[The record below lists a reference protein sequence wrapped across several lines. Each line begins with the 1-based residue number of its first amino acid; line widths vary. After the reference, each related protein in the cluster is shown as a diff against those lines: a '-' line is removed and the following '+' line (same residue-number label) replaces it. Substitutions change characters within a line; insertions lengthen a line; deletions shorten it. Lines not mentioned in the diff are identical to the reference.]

1 MMKKVLIIPNSSSG
15 HTIPTFQIAKVL
27 LENGYAVTYLVDSNM
42 KDLIQKQGF
51 EVVICHT
58 EIFGDFES
66 WATIPHQHYKR
77 FLERIIERISN
88 RFLNNTIKNL
98 LKFEEAIEK
107 IAPDLILL
115 DVFFGYAY
123 ILLKNKRPTIF
134 IQTMLS
140 TYYDALTPP
149 ISSTLLPNNKF
160 LMKLDW
166 IKCKFKWRKP
176 YFVFWGDS
184 MWGVTKRALKKL
196 NRPFDFSILD
206 RNKSYHVGI
215 KNIPEWVLS
224 PKEFDF
230 PKDKSLP
237 FQKHIGPTTNLD
249 RAEIYDA
256 HYNNWVE
263 KTKGQKI
270 VYCSLGTVSL
280 LHNRKSV
287 EFLKKVVTVF
297 STKRDWQLIMS
308 CGEVDVNELGV
319 VSPNIHLFKKVPQLD
334 VIKRSDFVITHGGL
348 NTVTEC
354 ILLATPMIVFPLNDT
369 WDQNGNAARV
379 VYHKLGLRGNIKTIT
394 VAELHQQIDIMI
406 ESSIFK
412 EHIFKMGLIFKQR
425 NKTLNATIQTIFNSE
440 EVVMTS

>member
-1 MMKKVLIIPNSSSG
+1 MKKVLIIPNSSSG
-15 HTIPTFQIAKVL
+15 HTIPTLQIAKVL
-27 LENGYAVTYLVDSNM
+27 LQNGYDVIYLVDLNV
-42 KDLIQKQGF
+42 KDQIQKQGF
-51 EVVICHT
+51 QVVLCHT

-66 WATIPHQHYKR
+66 SIAHQNYKS
-77 FLERIIERISN
+77 FLDRIIDRITN
-88 RFLNNTIKNL
+88 KFLNNTIKNL
-98 LKFEEAIEK
+98 LKFEESIEK

-115 DVFFGYAY
+115 DVFFSYAY

-149 ISSTLLPNNKF
+149 INSTLLPSNKL
-160 LMKLDW
+160 LMKIDW
-166 IKCKFKWRKP
+166 IKCKFKWRKSDVI
-176 YFVFWGDS
+176 FLGDS

-196 NRPFDFSILD
+196 NRPFDFSTLD
-206 RNKSYHVGI
+206 KNKSYHVGI
-215 KNIPEWVLS
+215 KNVPEWVLS

-230 PKDKSLP
+230 PKDKPLS
-237 FQKHIGPTTNLD
+237 FQKHIGPTTNLHRKETFD
-249 RAEIYDA
+249 TA
-256 HYNNWVE
+256 YNNWVE

-308 CGEVDVNELGV
+308 CGEVEVNELGV

-334 VIKRSDFVITHGGL
+334 VIKRSNFVITHGGL

-369 WDQNGNAARV
+369 WDQNGNAVRV

-394 VAELHQQIDIMI
+394 VTELHKKIDEMI
-406 ESSIFK
+406 GGTILK
-412 EHIFKMGLIFKQR
+412 ENILKMSHIFQQR
-425 NKTLNATIQTIFNSE
+425 NEALNSTIQNILNIQ
-440 EVVMTS
+440 EVGVTS